1 MEKNIEKYDLSIIG
15 GGPAG
20 LTAAIYSYRAGL
32 KTIVFSAL
40 DPGSQILKTN
50 SLENFPGFPETISGY
65 ELIDKMQNQARN
77 LGVNLIDE
85 KILSFA
91 KEGDLF
97 FLKTESGMEIQ
108 SSSTIIAAGSVPKM
122 LGLPSEN
129 IFFGRGVS
137 TCAVCDGAFFR
148 NKEVAVVGG
157 GDSAVGDA
165 IYLSRFVS
173 KVYLIH
179 RRQQFRA
186 NEAILNR
193 ARKNSKIQFVLDS
206 IITDIMGD
214 RSVSSISVKN
224 LINGEIK
231 NIPVQ
236 GVFIAIGQK
245 PASDL
250 FAGIVE
256 LNPDGTI
263 RVDDR
268 CRTNVPGLFA
278 AGDVADSLYRQA
290 IIAAAS
296 GAKAAFEAGMFLKS

>member
-32 KTIVFSAL
+32 KTIVFDAP
-40 DPGSQILKTN
+40 DPGSQILKTH
-50 SLENFPGFPETISGY
+50 SLENFPGFPEPISGY
-65 ELIDKMQNQARN
+65 ELIDKMQNHARN
-77 LGVNLIDE
+77 LGANLIDE

-108 SSSTIIAAGSVPKM
+108 SSATIIAAGSAQKM

-186 NEAILNR
+186 NEANLNR

-206 IITDIMGD
+206 VITDIMGD
-214 RSVSSISVKN
+214 RTVSSISVKN
-224 LINGEIK
+224 LINGGIK

-245 PASDL
+245 PSSDL

-256 LNPDGTI
+256 LNKDGTI
-263 RVDDR
+263 KVDER

-296 GAKAAFEAGMFLKS
+296 GAKAALEAGMFLKS

>member
-1 MEKNIEKYDLSIIG
+1 MEKNIEKYDLAIIG

-32 KTIVFSAL
+32 KTIVFDAP

-50 SLENFPGFPETISGY
+50 SLENFPGFPEPISGY
-65 ELIDKMQNQARN
+65 ELIDKMRNHARN

-108 SSSTIIAAGSVPKM
+108 SSATIIAAGSAPKM

-186 NEAILNR
+186 NEANLNR

-206 IITDIMGD
+206 VITDIMGD
-214 RSVSSISVKN
+214 RTVSSISVKN

-256 LNPDGTI
+256 LNTDGTI
-263 RVDDR
+263 KVDER